1 LGNLR
6 ARFWVETV
14 LAATTLTFLILT
26 LIWKDWIEVT
36 FGIDPDHRSGSAEW
50 AIVLG
55 CAAAT
60 LICGSLA
67 TTEVFRARMHAS
79 ASG

>member
-1 LGNLR
+1 
-6 ARFWVETV
+6 
-14 LAATTLTFLILT
+14 LAAATLLLLILT
-26 LIWKDWIEVT
+26 LAWRDWIEIT
-36 FGIDPDHRSGSAEW
+36 FGVDPDHHSGAAEW

-67 TTEVFRARMHAS
+67 ASEVFRARMHAPPG
-79 ASG
+79 AS